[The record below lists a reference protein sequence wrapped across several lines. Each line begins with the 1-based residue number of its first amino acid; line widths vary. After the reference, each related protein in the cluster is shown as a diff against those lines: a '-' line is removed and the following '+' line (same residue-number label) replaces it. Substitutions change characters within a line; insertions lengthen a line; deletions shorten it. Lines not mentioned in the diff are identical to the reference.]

1 MHISFDFQLSL
12 ALACGLGNEANRGSA
27 SRARIV
33 LSSDAHDRT
42 FGYTKRIVLILW
54 LRLPQLPMFVIRL
67 TFDFIWSFK
76 DIHWACNANVHV
88 VTRLDCLEK
97 FLALG

>member
-42 FGYTKRIVLILW
+42 FGYTKRIV
-54 LRLPQLPMFVIRL
+54 
-67 TFDFIWSFK
+67 
-76 DIHWACNANVHV
+76 
-88 VTRLDCLEK
+88 
-97 FLALG
+97 